1 MSIKYIL
8 IICVFQQS
16 YPYSPVPSETI
27 PSSFK
32 SSSNNP
38 NAITRNITIGG
49 TPKKIV
55 STQFNSPIGMYSD
68 ATLTEVA
75 EANEVIEYI
84 EFQE

>member
-1 MSIKYIL
+1 MSMKQIVIL
-8 IICVFQQS
+8 CVFQQS

-75 EANEVIEYI
+75 EANQVIYL
-84 EFQE
+84 